1 MNDCKYTVQEFKDV
15 RGVYKTESL
24 FCETISPQSKK
35 SYTPLYTLKDHPH
48 RGLPSIYELYIA
60 SIDEYDAAMTICG
73 SIAHW
78 KKLCSLKW
86 FMEGREGIFRG
97 VSQWREEM
105 KERDVSLAKKTLM
118 QQVEDGSVTAASAL
132 LKHAENKNS
141 KGRPRKLKDSPQVPS
156 HLVDHVINF
165 SKR

>member
-1 MNDCKYTVQEFKDV
+1 MDCKYTALDFKDV

-48 RGLPSIYELYIA
+48 RGLPSAYEIYA
-60 SIDEYDAAMTICG
+60 QAIDEYDAAMSIVG
-73 SIAHW
+73 SMAHW
-78 KKLCSLKW
+78 NKLCSLKW
-86 FMEGREGIFRG
+86 FLDGREGIFRG
-97 VSQWREEM
+97 INAWRDEM
-105 KERDVSLAKKTLM
+105 KARDRSIAKKTLLER
-118 QQVEDGSVTAASAL
+118 VKEGDVSASRAL
-132 LKHAENKNS
+132 LNLAEDKNTR
-141 KGRPRKLKDSPQVPS
+141 GRAKKPKLTPEVPS